1 MSKKDLYVASLR
13 EIDIRLEKGGDL
25 IADLGNIAAVLKK
38 RLNYFWIGTYF
49 VRRDHLVLG
58 PFQGTPACVF
68 LPREKGVCAS
78 CARQKRTIIVPD
90 VHRYEGHI
98 ACDQHSQS
106 EIVIPLLD
114 NQKRI
119 RGVLD
124 LDHSELNAF
133 DETDQKYLEQL
144 SVRIRSLWREEPL
157 N

>member
-38 RLNYFWIGTYF
+38 RLNYFWIGMYF
-49 VRRDHLVLG
+49 IRGDHLVLG

-68 LPREKGVCAS
+68 LPLEKGVCAA
-78 CARQKRTIIVPD
+78 CAKQKKTIIVPD
-90 VHRYEGHI
+90 VNRYEGHI
-98 ACDQHSQS
+98 ACDQHSKS

-114 NQKRI
+114 KKGHI

-124 LDHSELNAF
+124 LDHSEMNAF
-133 DETDQKYLEQL
+133 DEIDKKFLEKL
-144 SVRIRSLWREEPL
+144 SVRIQSLWTEEPV

>member
-13 EIDIRLEKGGDL
+13 EIDIRLEKGGDV

-49 VRRDHLVLG
+49 IRSDHLVLG

-68 LPREKGVCAS
+68 LPRKKGVCAT
-78 CARQKRTIIVPD
+78 CAEQQKTIIVPD
-90 VHRYEGHI
+90 VSKYEGHI
-98 ACDQHSQS
+98 ACDQHSKS

-114 NQKRI
+114 KKKRI

-133 DETDQKYLEQL
+133 DDIDQKYLEKL
-144 SVRIRSLWREEPL
+144 SVRIQSLWQEEPL